1 MSAPSLKE
9 LRQEIDGLDIK
20 ILELINKRTKLALE
34 IGKIKARE
42 KKGYYI
48 PDREKQVYRRLLKEN
63 KGPLPDVAVK
73 AVYREIMSAALSLE
87 KSLRVA
93 YWGPEA
99 TFTHLAALQ
108 KFGSSVKLIPAK
120 SIAGLFTEVEKD
132 RADYGVVPIENSTE
146 GVVNHTL
153 DMFIDSEL
161 KICSEISLEVSH
173 HLLSKGR
180 LKGIRKI
187 YSNPQALAQCR
198 NWIESNLPKAE
209 LIEVSTTS
217 KGAELASREKGA
229 GAIASELAAEIYGL
243 KAVSRRIEDSPSNI
257 TRFLVIGKTLAQSTG
272 GDKTSLMFSIR
283 DKVGALYTM
292 LKPFKQHKINLT
304 KIESRPSR
312 RKAWDYFFF
321 VDLEGHCEDENV
333 KKALE
338 ELGRECPQLKILG
351 SYPVGD

>member
-1 MSAPSLKE
+1 MSAPSLKQ
-9 LRQEIDGLDIK
+9 LRQEIDRLDTK
-20 ILELINKRTKLALE
+20 ILGLINKRTKLALGV
-34 IGKIKARE
+34 GKIKARE
-42 KKGYYI
+42 KKGYYV
-48 PDREKQVYRRLLKEN
+48 PDREKQVYQRLLKEN
-63 KGPLPDVAVK
+63 KGPLPDEAVR
-73 AVYREIMSAALSLE
+73 AVYREIMSVALSVE
-87 KSLRVA
+87 KPLRIA

-120 SIAGLFTEVEKD
+120 SIAEVFTEVEKE

-161 KICSEISLEVSH
+161 KICSEVSLEVSH

-180 LKGIRKI
+180 LKDIKKV

-217 KGAELASREKGA
+217 KGAELASQEKGA
-229 GAIASELAAEIYGL
+229 GAIASELAAQIYGL
-243 KAVSRRIEDSPSNI
+243 KIVSRRIEDSASNI
-257 TRFLVIGKTLAQSTG
+257 TRFLVIGKTLAQSSG
-272 GDKTSLMFSIR
+272 RDKTSVMFSIR
-283 DKVGALYTM
+283 DRVGALYAM
-292 LKPFKQHKINLT
+292 LKPFKDHGINLT

-333 KKALE
+333 KKSLK
-338 ELGRECPQLKILG
+338 ELRRDCPQLKILG